1 MAERTTVVVVAS
13 APAAPMTAIAAGT
26 GPYAAVAAESSA
38 IVVTS
43 GRNRLWDGRRRP
55 GLDVRG
61 GRPRRRRVHLRDRRL
76 GRRGGRR
83 GARSGR
89 RSGRVAAAGR
99 ACGRRGG
106 GGPPA
111 GGGPRPRAPGRR
123 GGPGAGPG
131 G

>member
-1 MAERTTVVVVAS
+1 MAGRTTVVVVAS

-76 GRRGGRR
+76 GRRGGGGEGR
-83 GARSGR
+83 GG
-89 RSGRVAAAGR
+89 G
-99 ACGRRGG
+99 RGG

-111 GGGPRPRAPGRR
+111 GGGGGGR
-123 GGPGAGPG
+123 GGG
-131 G
+131 GGGGG